1 MRPRERTVLAL
12 VVVALLESLIFY
24 MHSARG
30 HGDITLYHRY
40 AEAFWLNVPPMTS
53 LPAEYPILSVATFTL
68 TILPPLPDFVSVF
81 GLWMLVLFLA
91 LWAAIRQMESWKAAE
106 IAVVYLAVGCFA
118 TVLGRFDLVPA
129 AATVFAYWAAR
140 ERHFGL
146 AFALLAVGT
155 LLKLYPMFLVPVVVL
170 EQYRA
175 LGLHPLRSAP
185 PRPVVKGV
193 VLFCGMVVGMFGVSA
208 ILSPGGWLGPLT
220 FNAQRPLQVESV
232 PASVLWLSGLF
243 GMATAPDRSFHSYN
257 LIGQVDGILSVLSEL
272 ALLGGCIWVYWGQM
286 TDRLSLGRAVT
297 ACLLVVICTNKVF
310 SPQYLIWVLP
320 LIAMVD
326 REYDGVWLAI
336 CALTTLIFPYAYEWA
351 QLHGPDVPAS
361 YPFWFSGLIAIRNAL
376 LTVALARFVRRSRS
390 RTEVFELEPT
400 ASTAA

>member
-1 MRPRERTVLAL
+1 M
-12 VVVALLESLIFY
+12 
-24 MHSARG
+24 
-30 HGDITLYHRY
+30 
-40 AEAFWLNVPPMTS
+40 
-53 LPAEYPILSVATFTL
+53 
-68 TILPPLPDFVSVF
+68 
-81 GLWMLVLFLA
+81 
-91 LWAAIRQMESWKAAE
+91 
-106 IAVVYLAVGCFA
+106 
-118 TVLGRFDLVPA
+118 
-129 AATVFAYWAAR
+129 
-140 ERHFGL
+140 
-146 AFALLAVGT
+146 
-155 LLKLYPMFLVPVVVL
+155 
-170 EQYRA
+170 
-175 LGLHPLRSAP
+175 
-185 PRPVVKGV
+185 VKGV
-193 VLFCGMVVGMFGVSA
+193 ALFCGMVVGMFGVSA
-208 ILSPGGWLGPLT
+208 ILSPNGWLGPLT

-257 LIGQVDGILSVLSEL
+257 LIGQVDGTLSVLSEL
-272 ALLGGCIWVYWGQM
+272 ALVGGCIWVYWGQM
-286 TDRLSLGRAVT
+286 TDRLSLGRAFT